1 MAKTRIKYEFTD
13 GLQNSDE
20 GCIYK
25 ITNLINGKVY
35 IGQSINFK
43 NRMYYYNGSLAKGQ
57 NKLHNAFK
65 KYGINN
71 FIMEQIAFGKKGEDL
86 DNLEVFN
93 ITSYDSI
100 KNGYNCESGGTN
112 GYSHSAETRRK
123 LSEARKGRVISE
135 ETRRKISESLK
146 GAIVSQATRDKIGK
160 KSRGRVF
167 SQESKQK
174 MRESHLG
181 NSHKQESK
189 DKISK
194 GLRQAYTDGLRSLI
208 VSEDTKAKISN
219 TLMGHIPPN
228 RLCVNQYT
236 KDGEFIKSHESL
248 TAAANSINRSCGLL
262 CMCLKGKCEF
272 AGGFKWEYEENKI

>member
-1 MAKTRIKYEFTD
+1 MVKTRIKYEFTD

-35 IGQSINFK
+35 IGQTVNFK
-43 NRMYYYNGSLAKGQ
+43 NRMYYYNGYLAKGQ

-112 GYSHSAETRRK
+112 GYSHSEETRRKLSEARKRRVTSDETRRK
-123 LSEARKGRVISE
+123 LSEARKG
-135 ETRRKISESLK
+135 
-146 GAIVSQATRDKIGK
+146 AIVSQATRDKLRK
-160 KSRGRVF
+160 TSSGRVF
-167 SQESKQK
+167 SEESKQK

-181 NSHKQESK
+181 KKISQEAIDRRVKTLKDGYESGRITKTVNSETRA
-189 DKISK
+189 KISK
-194 GLRQAYTDGLRSLI
+194 
-208 VSEDTKAKISN
+208 
-219 TLMGHIPPN
+219 TLMGNIPPN
-228 RLCVNQYT
+228 RLSVNQYT
-236 KDGEFIKSHESL
+236 KDGEFIKSHESI
-248 TAAANSINRSCGLL
+248 TVAAKSINRSCGLL
-262 CMCLKGKCEF
+262 CMCLKGKCEL
-272 AGGFKWEYEENKI
+272 AGGFKWKYAEGE